1 MTKTRDC
8 MQNFNLLSQLLGPNA
23 DCTKFGVTECRNA
36 PPLIFL
42 KGESTKF
49 NLLERVVDE
58 I

>member
-1 MTKTRDC
+1 

-23 DCTKFGVTECRNA
+23 VCTKFGVTECRNA